1 MISISD
7 CNPYLRAAEIQP
19 AVLEG
24 EGPRR
29 AYDHR
34 LFYVL
39 EGRGTLVLEGAEHDL
54 SPDSLLVWA
63 PGIDY
68 HFRGKM
74 RVVVLN
80 FDLTRAA
87 TNRKKPIC
95 PPPVADFRPA
105 CIFDGETLTE
115 LPAPLVL
122 GGNTLLR
129 NAVLEIAETFHE
141 RGTFSDAET
150 SAMLKR
156 LLVDVTRTTQK
167 PPDAREQLV
176 SRLESY
182 IRLHAP
188 AIRDNAAL
196 AAEFGYHPVYLAT
209 VFREVTGRGLHRAIL
224 EERIRLACKWLR
236 QTDRSVEQIAFDTGF
251 SSRSHFCTAF
261 REQMDMSP
269 RDFRG
274 RG

>member
-1 MISISD
+1 MISLSD
-7 CNPYLRAAEIQP
+7 ANPYLRAAEIQP

-39 EGRGTLVLEGAEHDL
+39 EGHGTVVLEGTAHSL
-54 SPDSLLVWA
+54 APDALLFWA
-63 PGIDY
+63 PDVDY

-80 FDLTRAA
+80 FDVTRAA
-87 TNRKKPIC
+87 ADQKKPMY
-95 PPPVADFRPA
+95 PPPVAEFRAENIPNR
-105 CIFDGETLTE
+105 ETLTE

-122 GGNTLLR
+122 GGNALLR
-129 NAVLEIAETFHE
+129 GAVLEIAEVFHE
-141 RGTFSDAET
+141 RGAFSDADT

-156 LLVDVTRTTQK
+156 VLVDIARRYGK
-167 PPDAREQLV
+167 APDPREQLV
-176 SRLESY
+176 SRLISH

-209 VFREVTGRGLHRAIL
+209 VFREVTGKGMHRFIL
-224 EERIRLACKWLR
+224 EERLRLACKWLR
-236 QTDRSVEQIAFDTGF
+236 QTDRTVEQIAYDTGF
-251 SSRSHFCTAF
+251 SSRSHFCTVF
-261 REQMDMSP
+261 REHMGVP
-269 RDFRG
+269 PGEFRG
-274 RG
+274 R